1 MKTKDSVDF
10 SEVCQKISIHFDDEF
25 YRFSEEAKAMSLT
38 PVEHYVRIGEKAGAS
53 PSKDFD
59 PVFYAK
65 QYPDVVQSGV
75 NLFWHYV
82 CFGKKEG
89 RSAVGRTITLE
100 LAKRDLRPELST
112 IFLVLHDASR
122 TGAPILGWNILRQLQ
137 DRYNVVTILLKGGP
151 IRTAFDGIA
160 AEVVELP
167 DGVGNDP
174 GIWMSIA
181 EQLKTAYNPE
191 YVIANSAATHALA
204 VAFEA
209 VELPVVAL
217 VHEFASD
224 MQPIGILSSLYSTAS
239 KIVFP
244 AKVVEDNARGI
255 YTTLRGR
262 RTFIAAQGQ
271 SLIPPFSAGHN
282 IQTPKRL
289 IGSTDE
295 SKKPFTVLGV
305 GTVTYRKGVDL
316 FVSVADYIIN
326 TLHRED
332 IRFLWV
338 GTHIPADARY
348 RSALEL
354 QIVQCGLTRYI
365 EFVGEVDKLEDY
377 LDTSDLFF
385 ISSRIDPLPNV
396 GIDAALKGLPLVC
409 FRGATGFAELL
420 DSDRVTERFVA
431 RYSDVR
437 QAGDIIADAASG
449 PDSLNMVG
457 GVVKSLATS
466 TFSMSTYIRT
476 IESLAHEAI
485 EERKTVEK
493 DVESI
498 IESGLFNKAFCLG
511 PAFNHLDEKAA
522 VKKYVDGSRLTWP
535 LARHFTGTFI
545 RRPMAGFNP
554 LIYDLHMYGE
564 SGTRREPFADFL
576 DRGRPNGPWHHPV
589 IRPGGRVPEKPVK
602 VALHCHFHYPDV
614 LVEMLSCLSV
624 NRTKPDLFIT
634 TTSEKSAAIVEKLL
648 TDNGTSAAEIW
659 VVPNLGRDIFCFLKD
674 MPEKLRAGDYDIV
687 GHVHGK
693 KSTHVDSSIG
703 DGWRN
708 FMWQHLIGD
717 KFPLIDEI
725 CDAFSKDSKLGL
737 VFPEDPH
744 LNGWDFNLEIARDL
758 ANRLCID
765 KPLPVH
771 FDFPIGTMFF
781 ARPDALAPLFD
792 MPLLTEEIPSEP
804 VPIDGTILHALER
817 IIPFAVEKAGFHYA
831 TTHVDGVWR

>member
-1 MKTKDSVDF
+1 MKTKDGVDF

-89 RSAVGRTITLE
+89 RSAVGLTITLE
-100 LAKRDLRPELST
+100 LARRDLRPDLST

-122 TGAPILGWNILRQLQ
+122 TGAPILGWNILRHLQ

-167 DGVGNDP
+167 DGVGKDP

-181 EQLKTAYNPE
+181 EQLKTAYDPE

-209 VELPVVAL
+209 VDLPVIAL

-224 MQPIGILSSLYSTAS
+224 MQPIGILSGLYSTAS

-255 YTTLRGR
+255 YTDLRGR
-262 RTFIAAQGQ
+262 RTFIAPQGQ
-271 SLIPPFSAGHN
+271 SLIPPFSAEHN
-282 IQTPKRL
+282 SPLPEHLTGS
-289 IGSTDE
+289 IGE
-295 SKKPFTVLGV
+295 NKKPFTVVGV

-316 FVSVADYIIN
+316 FVSVADYIVN
-326 TLHRED
+326 TLHRRD
-332 IRFLWV
+332 ISFVWV
-338 GTHIPADARY
+338 GTHIPADAPY
-348 RSALEL
+348 RSALQL
-354 QIVQCGLTRYI
+354 QIQQCDLANYI
-365 EFVGEVDKLEDY
+365 EFVGEVDNLEDY
-377 LDTSDLFF
+377 LNASNLFF
-385 ISSRIDPLPNV
+385 VSSRIDPLPNV
-396 GIDAALKGLPLVC
+396 GIDAALKGLPIVC
-409 FRGATGFAELL
+409 FDGATGFAEFLK
-420 DSDRVTERFVA
+420 SDPATEGFVA
-431 RYSDVR
+431 RYCDVR
-437 QAGDIIADAASG
+437 EAGDIISAAASRA
-449 PDSLNMVG
+449 DDLKIAG
-457 GVVKSLATS
+457 GAIKSLAIS
-466 TFSMSTYIRT
+466 NFSMSTYVRT
-476 IESLAHEAI
+476 IERLAHEAI

-493 DVESI
+493 DAETI
-498 IESGLFNKAFCLG
+498 NGSGLFNKSFCLG
-511 PAFNHLDEKAA
+511 PTFNHLDDKAA
-522 VKKYVDGSRLTWP
+522 VKKYVDGSRRTWP

-545 RRPMAGFNP
+545 RRPMVGFNP
-554 LIYDLHMYGE
+554 LIYDLHVNAH
-564 SGTRREPFADFL
+564 SGTPREPFADFL
-576 DRGRPNGPWHHPV
+576 DRGQPNGPWLHPV
-589 IRPGGRVPEKPVK
+589 IYPGGGVPDKPLN
-602 VALHCHFHYPDV
+602 VALHCHFHYPDA
-614 LVEMLSCLSV
+614 LEEMLSCLAV
-624 NRTKPDLFIT
+624 NKIKPDLFIT
-634 TTSEKSAAIVEKLL
+634 TTSASSAATVETLL
-648 TDNGTSAAEIW
+648 ANKGMSAEEIW
-659 VVPNLGRDIFCFLKD
+659 IVQNLGRDIFCFLKD
-674 MPEKLRAGDYDIV
+674 MPQKLRTGNYDIV

-693 KSTHVDSSIG
+693 KSVHVDSSIG

-717 KFPLIDEI
+717 KFPVIDNI

-758 ANRLCID
+758 ANRLGID
-765 KPLPVH
+765 EPLPIH
-771 FDFPIGTMFF
+771 FDFPIGTMFW
-781 ARPDALAPLFD
+781 ARPEALQPLFD
-792 MPLLTEEIPSEP
+792 MPLLTEEIPNEP

-817 IIPFAVEKAGFHYA
+817 IIPFAVEKAGFSYA